1 MSGTR
6 MLLGCALLA
15 ASLGVGQA
23 QAQTTLRMTWYSDG
37 NEGEVMSDLLRRF
50 EQQNKDIKVVLDQ
63 VPSRPSMKTCRFS
76 SRQGR
81 APTSRASRISAEWP
95 ATCWICGLT

>member
-1 MSGTR
+1 MKRTS
-6 MLLGCALLA
+6 MLLGCVVLIASLA
-15 ASLGVGQA
+15 AGQS

-50 EQQNKDIKVVLDQ
+50 EEQNKDIKVVLDQ
-63 VPSRPSMKTCRFS
+63 VPSRPSTRTCQSS

-81 APTSRASRISAEWP
+81 
-95 ATCWICGLT
+95 G